1 MGDRLMPVKIKST
14 SGSVTLDAQN
24 VSGDQT
30 LTVPSIAGGK
40 TLLTTDGDGSSLTG
54 LSTFDPD
61 GAVVINESGVDV
73 DFRVESSGEA
83 NALFV
88 NGGNNRVG
96 IGTSSTEAP
105 LHIKKF
111 ADTNIIETLLV
122 LDCDKDSHR
131 NGKGGSI
138 VFQETSAYAN
148 TAEIAAS
155 RVGGGN
161 AGLLDFKVRNTSILQ
176 LKSDGRGLSQFTA
189 KAWVNFNGSGTLSVR
204 DSHGVSSVSDLGG
217 TGQYQ
222 VNFSNNMANTNYS
235 AVTGG
240 IKGSYGAGNRINDMT
255 TSKFAIDNWSTS
267 GYLDATIVTAIVFG
281 D

>member
-1 MGDRLMPVKIKST
+1 MPVKIKST

-30 LTVPSIAGGK
+30 LTVPSQSGA
-40 TLLTTDGDGSSLTG
+40 TLQTTADTITSSRLSGALPALDGSSLTG
-54 LSTFDPD
+54 
-61 GAVVINESGVDV
+61 VGVDGIV
-73 DFRVESSGEA
+73 SSA
-83 NALFV
+83 NATAITIDSAENV
-88 NGGNNRVG
+88 SVGGTPASLYSG
-96 IGTSSTEAP
+96 YSS
-105 LHIKKF
+105 LQI
-111 ADTNIIETLLV
+111 
-122 LDCDKDSHR
+122 
-131 NGKGGSI
+131 
-138 VFQETSAYAN
+138 
-148 TAEIAAS
+148 
-155 RVGGGN
+155 GGN
-161 AGLLDFKVRNTSILQ
+161 ATIFGQTAAGGSQNMWLSQNSRAGTDGSEKAITTGMSSQVLMANGEVVLKVAPSATADANVSWTTALTV
-176 LKSDGRGLSQFTA
+176 KNDGRGLSQFTA
-189 KAWVNFNGSGTLSVR
+189 KAWVNFNGTGTLSVR

>member
-1 MGDRLMPVKIKST
+1 MVSKVKVDSIET
-14 SGSVTLDAQN
+14 TAGTGTIALNNQLSGMTVASLPSSGALPALDGSA
-24 VSGDQT
+24 
-30 LTVPSIAGGK
+30 LTNLPAGGV
-40 TLLTTDGDGSSLTG
+40 TGIVSS
-54 LSTFDPD
+54 
-61 GAVVINESGVDV
+61 
-73 DFRVESSGEA
+73 A
-83 NALFV
+83 NATAITITSAE
-88 NGGNNRVG
+88 RVG
-96 IGTSSTEAP
+96 INKTVPDAKLEVVAGSETGLNVTSTVAGEATAQFKGAGTGAV
-105 LHIKKF
+105 
-111 ADTNIIETLLV
+111 NV
-122 LDCDKDSHR
+122 LRCH
-131 NGKGGSI
+131 
-138 VFQETSAYAN
+138 
-148 TAEIAAS
+148 
-155 RVGGGN
+155 
-161 AGLLDFKVRNTSILQ
+161 NTSGTELFRVLQ
-176 LKSDGRGLSQFTA
+176 NGRGLSQFTA